1 MPTEKKFY
9 CIIDL
14 KEYLTIYLNDNDI
27 AISIKNYDQY
37 HEDEITNTIL
47 LSKSDI
53 KNLIKELNILVK
65 TKDKIYY

>member
-9 CIIDL
+9 SIIDL

-27 AISIKNYDQY
+27 AISIKNYDEY

>member
-1 MPTEKKFY
+1 MPKEKKFY
-9 CIIDL
+9 SIIDL

-27 AISIKNYDQY
+27 AISIKNYDEY